1 MDKFNRNDN
10 NIYEEYTREIKKYPL
25 LTEDEEK
32 KCANNIRYIECNI
45 MKIKKVYNIDIKS
58 IDLNKLFYSLNS
70 ENYKYVLDKLLN
82 YYKSKNG
89 IEDRYI
95 YKCLYAYKK
104 MSDKNNRVLEYE
116 ELKNLIKLDYNIDLK
131 RINNLDEE
139 VDKFILYKESY
150 DKLFLS
156 NLRLVVYF
164 ANKYCR
170 NYEMIMDLISEGNIG
185 LMRAIADYDPELN
198 IKFSTYAAIWIKQKV
213 RKYYAENDSII
224 RLPYNMKIKFMRY
237 DKIIGNQKDQMT
249 RDEIKK
255 CLKINESEMKEYEKY
270 RYEVLS
276 LNQPIG
282 DDEDETYE
290 NFLADTLNL
299 EDVCMNDILKS
310 DMKCLFENLNEQE
323 KKVITLRFGLD
334 GSNFKGGFTLLEIA
348 KIMNLSS
355 ERIRIIELK
364 AINKMRFMADKKKN
378 CKSLINYIRS

>member
-32 KCANNIRYIECNI
+32 KCANNIRYIKCNI
-45 MKIKKVYNIDIKS
+45 MKVKKVYNIDIKS

-213 RKYYAENDSII
+213 RKYYAENDSVI

-237 DKIIGNQKDQMT
+237 DKIICNQKDQMT

-334 GSNFKGGFTLLEIA
+334 GSKFKGGLTLLEIA

-355 ERIRIIELK
+355 ERIRTIELR
-364 AINKMRFMADKKKN
+364 AINKMRVMADKKKN

>member
-1 MDKFNRNDN
+1 
-10 NIYEEYTREIKKYPL
+10 
-25 LTEDEEK
+25 
-32 KCANNIRYIECNI
+32 
-45 MKIKKVYNIDIKS
+45 
-58 IDLNKLFYSLNS
+58 
-70 ENYKYVLDKLLN
+70 
-82 YYKSKNG
+82 
-89 IEDRYI
+89 
-95 YKCLYAYKK
+95 
-104 MSDKNNRVLEYE
+104 
-116 ELKNLIKLDYNIDLK
+116 
-131 RINNLDEE
+131 
-139 VDKFILYKESY
+139 
-150 DKLFLS
+150 
-156 NLRLVVYF
+156 
-164 ANKYCR
+164 
-170 NYEMIMDLISEGNIG
+170 
-185 LMRAIADYDPELN
+185 
-198 IKFSTYAAIWIKQKV
+198 
-213 RKYYAENDSII
+213 
-224 RLPYNMKIKFMRY
+224 MKIKFMRY
-237 DKIIGNQKDQMT
+237 DKIICNKKDQMT

-334 GSNFKGGFTLLEIA
+334 GSKFKGGLTLLEIA